1 MSIFEA
7 TMLICF
13 GLSWPISI
21 AKALRT
27 KVVSGRSPLFMTVVC
42 FGYACGV
49 THKLLYSMDWIIVLY
64 ALNMLLVA
72 TDLVLYFRYAP
83 RHAEDATAGGGA
95 RAAGGEA
102 EA

>member
-21 AKALRT
+21 AKSLRT
-27 KVVSGRSPLFMTVVC
+27 KVVSGKSPLFMAVVC

-49 THKLLYSMDWIIVLY
+49 THKLLYSMDWIIGLY
-64 ALNMLLVA
+64 ALNMVLVV

-83 RHAEDATAGGGA
+83 RQAEGGASLAAA
-95 RAAGGEA
+95 RAARVRA
-102 EA
+102 KA